1 MPTDPQ
7 SLMSAMRARLEKD
20 AADGK
25 LAGITVDDLMD
36 AISHPKAAAVIAKSI
51 ELEAQSVQEG
61 ATAPDFTLPWL
72 AGSEPAGGSTTSMTL
87 SAHFGKRPVALIF
100 GSYT

>member
-7 SLMSAMRARLEKD
+7 ALMAAMRARLEQD

-36 AISHPKAAAVIAKSI
+36 AMSHPKAAAVIARAMEI
-51 ELEAQSVQEG
+51 EAQSVQQG
-61 ATAPDFTLPWL
+61 AAAPDFTLPWL
-72 AGSEPAGGSTTSMTL
+72 PGSAPAGAAASMTL
-87 SAHFGKRPVALIF
+87 SAQFGKRPVALVF